1 MNVLKFGG
9 TSVANARNIKMV
21 CDIVADRAA
30 HQRCIVVVSAFGGV
44 TDDLLDAASKAQAKD
59 NTYKSIIEDIENRHV
74 EAIND
79 LIPVVAQPALS
90 AQLKKHIDSLS
101 TLLDGCFLLGELS
114 QRTSDSVAGFGELL
128 SSLIIAEAIKTQFPD
143 SSFKDSRELIK
154 TNERFGKAVV
164 NFEQSNSLIWDY
176 FNHSLAKVTVI
187 PGFIA
192 SSASGFNT
200 TLGRGGSDYT
210 AAIVAAAMDA
220 RQLEIWTDVN
230 GMFTANPKI
239 VKQAQAIGTISYQ
252 EAMELS
258 HFGAKVL
265 YPPTIQP
272 VLSKG
277 IPILIKNTFEP
288 DAEGTYISSHPE
300 GSGLN
305 RNGEQTEHNPIKGI
319 SNIDNI
325 ALLTLEGS
333 GMIGV
338 AGSSKRLFEV
348 LSNENINV
356 IFITQA
362 SSEHSI
368 CIGIQSTDADNAK
381 AAIDHAFE
389 VEIAQG
395 RIDPCIVE
403 QNLSIVALVG
413 ERMKNH
419 QGLSGRMFSTLGKN
433 NVNIRAIAQG
443 ASERNI
449 SVVIGQRDV
458 TKALNTLHETFF
470 EDNVKQL
477 NLFVMGVG
485 NVGEKFVEQ
494 IHQQRKFLKEN
505 RKINLRVIALSNSRK
520 MHFDENG
527 ISLENWKELLAGG
540 EPADKAVFIAKTKA
554 FNLRNSIFVDITA
567 NEAVSTTYG
576 EYLAKNIAVVT
587 CNKIACASAYENY
600 SHLKTLSR
608 KYNAPFLF
616 ETNVGAGL
624 PIIDTL
630 KHMIASGDKVHQ
642 IQAVLSGSL
651 NFIFNNFNENY
662 NFHDVV
668 KEAGVQG
675 FTEPDPKIDLSGV
688 DVARKILILIRESGY
703 QMEMTDISNESFLP
717 EDCLTTTNVD
727 DFFASLKTH
736 ARHFDNLYKDAVAK
750 NCRLKYV
757 ATFKNGK
764 ANVGLQLIPAHHPF
778 YNLEGKDNIVL
789 FHTDRYADQPLIIK
803 GAGAGAAVTASGIF
817 ADVIRMGNV

>member
-9 TSVANARNIKMV
+9 TSVADANNIRLV
-21 CDIVADRAA
+21 RDIVTEKAA
-30 HQRCIVVVSAFGGV
+30 HEKCIVVVSAFAGI
-44 TDDLLDAASKAQAKD
+44 TNELLSAARMAEEKD
-59 NTYKSIIEDIENRHV
+59 GHYQGTLAHIRKIHI
-74 EAIND
+74 EAISG
-79 LIPVVAQPALS
+79 LIPPAAQPALLEKIEGHLE
-90 AQLKKHIDSLS
+90 ALS
-101 TLLDGCFLLGELS
+101 TLLDGCCLLGELS
-114 QRTSDSVAGFGELL
+114 QRTCDSIVGYGELL
-128 SSLIIAEAIKTQFPD
+128 SSLIITEALKTEFPD
-143 SSFKDSRELIK
+143 CSFKDSRELIK
-154 TNERFGKAVV
+154 TDDRFGKAAV
-164 NFEQSNSLIWDY
+164 NFELTNSLIWDY
-176 FNHSLAKVTVI
+176 FNHSHAKVTVI

-192 SSASGFNT
+192 SSANGFNT

-230 GMFTANPKI
+230 GMFTANPK
-239 VKQAQAIGTISYQ
+239 VVRQAQAISSISYH

-272 VLSKG
+272 VLGKG
-277 IPILIKNTFEP
+277 IPIVIKNTFEP
-288 DAEGTYISSHPE
+288 DAAGTHISANPE
-300 GSGLN
+300 AGN
-305 RNGEQTEHNPIKGI
+305 NPVKGI
-319 SNIDNI
+319 SNIDDI
-325 ALLTLEGS
+325 SLLTLEGS

-348 LSNENINV
+348 LSIENINV

-368 CIGIQSTDADNAK
+368 CIGIQSHEADKAK
-381 AAIDHAFE
+381 AAIDHAFGA
-389 VEIAQG
+389 EIAQG
-395 RIDPCIVE
+395 RVDPCLVE
-403 QNLSIVALVG
+403 KNLSIVALVG

-449 SVVIGQRDV
+449 SVVISENDV
-458 TKALNTLHETFF
+458 KKALNTLHETFF
-470 EDNVKQL
+470 EDNTKQL

-494 IHQQRKFLKEN
+494 IHLQRKFLKEN
-505 RKINLRVIALSNSRK
+505 RKINLRVIAVSNSRK
-520 MHFDENG
+520 MHFDPDGIPLDNWKTLLENG
-527 ISLENWKELLAGG
+527 EA
-540 EPADKAVFIAKTKA
+540 ADKAAFIAKTKA
-554 FNLRNSIFVDITA
+554 LNLRNSIFVDITA
-567 NEAVSTTYG
+567 SEEVSDTYAD
-576 EYLAKNIAVVT
+576 YLEKNIAVVT
-587 CNKIACASAYENY
+587 CNKIACASAYDNY
-600 SHLKTLSR
+600 NNLKNLSR
-608 KYNAPFLF
+608 KYNAPFLY

-630 KHMIASGDKVHQ
+630 KHMIASGDNVRQ

-651 NFIFNNFNENY
+651 NFIFNNFNEN
-662 NFHDVV
+662 NSFHDVV
-668 KEAGVQG
+668 KEAGIQG

-688 DVARKILILIRESGY
+688 DVARKILILIRESGN
-703 QMEMTDISNESFLP
+703 QMEIDDIANESFLP
-717 EDCLTTTNVD
+717 KACLETKTVD
-727 DFFASLKTH
+727 DFFTSLKTH
-736 ARHFDNLYKDAVAK
+736 SGHFDNLCKDAVSR

-757 ATFKNGK
+757 ASFKDGK
-764 ANVGLQLIPAHHPF
+764 AGVGLQMIPPDHPF

-789 FHTDRYADQPLIIK
+789 FYTDRYADQPLIIK